1 MGKVCFD
8 FDGVI
13 HSYVSGFLGDDVI
26 PDPPV
31 PGIKEAIDRLREAGY
46 PVVVLSTR
54 SASRAGREAMR
65 EWFEKY
71 DITIDGIYSVK
82 PTARCYVDDRAVCFD
97 GDASKLFDIIDNFE
111 PWWKTNPIQFPQGE
125 EERVP
130 NCLMGAIVGDIV
142 GSIYEFDNIH
152 TEDFPLFGPGCEITD
167 DTVMTL
173 AVAQALV
180 NAKKNPRLAVYDEL
194 VDCLRSFG
202 RHYPDKSYGGRFNNW
217 IWSES
222 ADPIG
227 SWGNGAPMR
236 CSPAGWITNDVKKAE
251 ALGVATAEPTHD
263 HLYARNAAGTV
274 AGMICL
280 ARNGSNM
287 KELWEYAQEMGYTI
301 PSMDWLRDNYTYTE
315 SSQGTMP
322 AALACF
328 LFSSSFEDSIRK
340 AIGIGGD
347 SDTIAAIT
355 GSIAEAYYGI
365 PNNIKEKA
373 WSYVPQKL
381 RKVII
386 SFADTFHLSDQ

>member
-13 HSYVSGFLGDDVI
+13 HSYVSGYLGDDVI

-46 PVVVLSTR
+46 QVVVLSSR
-54 SASRAGREAMR
+54 SATREGREAMR
-65 EWFEKY
+65 EWLEEY

-82 PTARCYVDDRAVCFD
+82 PPARCYVDDRAVCFD

-111 PWWKTNPIQFPQGE
+111 PWWKTNPLQFE
-125 EERVP
+125 KTENDTVP
-130 NCLMGAIVGDIV
+130 KCLMGAIVGDIV

-194 VDCLRSFG
+194 VDCFKSFG
-202 RHYPDKSYGGRFNNW
+202 RHYPDKSYGHRFRQW
-217 IWSES
+217 LASETR
-222 ADPIG
+222 DPID

-236 CSPAGWITNDVKKAE
+236 CSAAGWITDDVRKAQ
-251 ALGVATAEPTHD
+251 ALGVATAEPTHN
-263 HLYARNAAGTV
+263 HPYATNAAGTV

-280 ARNGSNM
+280 ARNGADI
-287 KELWEYAQEMGYTI
+287 KQLWEYAEDMGYKI
-301 PSMDWLRDNYTYTE
+301 PTMEWLMDNNYFTE

-328 LFSSSFEDSIRK
+328 LYSSSFEDSIRK
-340 AIGIGGD
+340 AISIGGD

-365 PNNIKEKA
+365 PDSIKEKA
-373 WSYVPQKL
+373 WSYLPQRL
-381 RKVII
+381 RRVVL
-386 SFADTFHLSDQ
+386 SFAETFDLIV